1 MTLVA
6 DEGKVYTNGTVYGK
20 TIDLG
25 VSDSSDNWYQ
35 ISENEM
41 PTEPTTELEEYK
53 KFHADVMNVIMEG
66 E

>member
-6 DEGKVYTNGTVYGK
+6 DEGKFYTNGSVYGK

-35 ISENEM
+35 ISENEI

-53 KFHADVMNVIMEG
+53 AFYQSVMEEIR
-66 E
+66 

>member
-1 MTLVA
+1 MTLIA

-25 VSDSSDNWYQ
+25 VSDSPDNWYQ
-35 ISENEM
+35 ISENEI

-53 KFHADVMNVIMEG
+53 AFYQSVMEEIR
-66 E
+66 

>member
-1 MTLVA
+1 MTLIA

-35 ISENEM
+35 ISENEI
-41 PTEPTTELEEYK
+41 PTEPTTELEEYRT
-53 KFHADVMNVIMEG
+53 FYQSVMEEIR
-66 E
+66 

>member
-35 ISENEM
+35 ISENEI
-41 PTEPTTELEEYK
+41 PTEPTTELEEYRT
-53 KFHADVMNVIMEG
+53 FYQSVMEEIR
-66 E
+66 